1 MSGPAGYDVLGFL
14 PHLGPMEILLILF
27 LALLLFGRR
36 LPDAAKSLGAGLKEF
51 KKGLRDGATEEESKP
66 GKVID
71 APADAGEKPKDA
83 SGGKMNL
90 PGEKK

>member
-1 MSGPAGYDVLGFL
+1 MSGPAGNVVLGFI
-14 PHLGPMEILLILF
+14 PHLGPWEILVILF
-27 LALLLFGRR
+27 IALLLFGRR

-51 KKGLRDGATEEESKP
+51 KKGLREGATEEESKP

-71 APADAGEKPKDA
+71 APAATGEKPKGEPADRA
-83 SGGKMNL
+83 PL